1 VTIEPATTA
10 RADTLRVTT
19 LDAAA
24 PDASEVHRHRRR
36 IPIGMEVVAVT
47 LLVAAA
53 LRPVLAPYLHSRAFE
68 NGATVFVA
76 ICIQALPYLTLGV
89 LLSGAIAAFLSPAA
103 VARLLPS
110 RPVLAVPMAAAA
122 GAALPGCECGSIPIA
137 GRLVERGATPAAALA
152 FLLSAPAINPIV
164 LVATSVAFPGHPVM
178 VVARLSASLLTS
190 VATALL
196 WQHLGGPKWLA
207 PPKIAHAHDTEGSK
221 AQIFTGTALHDLVHA
236 GGFLVIGAATAATLQ
251 TLIPHAWLS
260 DVARSPVGAVVTMAA
275 LAFMLAICS
284 QADAFVATG
293 FSQFSLTARLVFLV
307 VGPAVDVKLVVLQSA
322 TFGRRFAVRFAPL
335 TMAVAI
341 ASALLVG
348 RLLL

>member
-1 VTIEPATTA
+1 VTITPEATGTVEA
-10 RADTLRVTT
+10 PTTPEGAVGGSTRALPVG
-19 LDAAA
+19 
-24 PDASEVHRHRRR
+24 V
-36 IPIGMEVVAVT
+36 EVVAAT
-47 LLVAAA
+47 LLVAAG

-68 NGATVFVA
+68 NAATVFVA

-110 RPVLAVPMAAAA
+110 RPILAVPVAAAA

-164 LVATSVAFPGHPVM
+164 LVATNVAFPGHQIM

-190 VATALL
+190 MVTALL
-196 WQHLGGPKWLA
+196 WQRLGGPRWLS
-207 PPKIAHAHDTEGSK
+207 PPKITHTHANGRSRTE
-221 AQIFTGTALHDLVHA
+221 IFTGTALHDLVHA

-251 TLIPHAWLS
+251 TLIPHAWLT

-341 ASALLVG
+341 GSALLVG
-348 RLLL
+348 TLLLR